1 MKDLLGEPFNL
12 DYNDPIVARVRA
24 VNAASLVGDWRESD
38 DSAKV
43 KTVPKALEAAP
54 VRGQSTTGTV
64 LHVQWT
70 EMEADSDLTGGSEII
85 YYSVYDG
92 EAAETDAAIYSTIE
106 NFYLYT

>member
-1 MKDLLGEPFNL
+1 MIDLLGAPFNL
-12 DYNDPIVARVRA
+12 EYNDPIVAQVQA
-24 VNAASLVGDWRESD
+24 VNAASLVGDWRKSD

-92 EAAETDAAIYSTIE
+92 EADADSVAIYSTIE
-106 NFYLYT
+106 DFYLYT